1 MPTRPGTDRCDRA
14 GRGVLNPDREGAL
27 AVVESTTLIEHLERL
42 VPMGP
47 DDAELSDGYVLVQD
61 GRIGAIGSGEIGSR
75 REGATVVDGRGLI
88 ALPGLVNTHH
98 HFFQTVTRALPA
110 AQNVRLLEWEA
121 TNYPYWTRIDEEA
134 VYATAQVALAELL
147 LSGCTTSSDQ
157 LYAFPKHTGG
167 AVPMV
172 GAEVEAA
179 KSLGIRIQATRGAVD
194 VGAGDPTVRAAE
206 FIEHTDAIL
215 DSMQSL
221 IAQFHDPSE
230 GAMVRIGLGPN
241 GVTVC
246 TEALMRGCVELARSS
261 GVTLHT
267 HVAEI
272 PEEAE
277 YCAAHFG
284 MRPIE
289 RLAELGWVSEP
300 VWMAHAVH
308 LNDADIAMMAAG
320 GAAVAHCPSSN
331 MRLGSGAPPV
341 LEMLDGGMD
350 VGLGVDGSASN
361 DAGNLL
367 AEARAALLMSRLRRP
382 DKLMTARQALRM
394 ATAGGAAA
402 LKRGDIGSLAIGKQA
417 DIALFRPSGV
427 AAAGFENDP
436 LAGLILGS
444 PARAA
449 HVMVQGRF
457 VVRDGRLTRVE
468 EDAIAER
475 HQAVVA
481 RIVH

>member
-1 MPTRPGTDRCDRA
+1 
-14 GRGVLNPDREGAL
+14 
-27 AVVESTTLIEHLERL
+27 VVESTTLIEHLDRL

-47 DDAELSDGYVLVQD
+47 DDAELADGYVLVRD
-61 GRIGAIGSGEIGSR
+61 GRIAAIGSGDAGLDG
-75 REGATVVDGRGLI
+75 EGATVVDGRGLI

-110 AQNVRLLEWEA
+110 AQDVRLLAWEA
-121 TNYPYWTRIDEEA
+121 TNYPFWTRIDEEA

-172 GAEVEAA
+172 GAEIEAA
-179 KSLGIRIQATRGAVD
+179 RSLGIRIQATRGAVD

-215 DSMQSL
+215 ASMEAL
-221 IAQFHDPSE
+221 IARYHDPAE
-230 GAMVRIGLGPN
+230 GSMVRIGLGPN

-246 TEALMRGCVELARSS
+246 TETLMRGCVELARTK

-277 YCAAHFG
+277 YCAEHFG

-289 RLAELGWVSEP
+289 RLADLGWVSSP

-341 LEMLDGGMD
+341 LEMLEGGMD

-367 AEARAALLMSRLRRP
+367 AEARAALLMSRLRQP
-382 DKLMTARQALRM
+382 DRLMTARQALRM
-394 ATAGGAAA
+394 ATAGGAAT
-402 LKRGDIGSLAIGKQA
+402 LKRDDIGSLSVGKQA
-417 DIALFRPSGV
+417 DIALFRLAGV

-436 LAGLILGS
+436 VAGLVLAS
-444 PARAA
+444 TSRAA

-457 VVRDGRLTRVE
+457 VVSDGRLTA
-468 EDAIAER
+468 EDETSIAER
-475 HQAVVA
+475 HRAVVA